1 MQQAACQYSATNVTS
16 FNCIVF
22 DVLREDR
29 GNLYQAQFAGS
40 GGPVPPMWWFSAR
53 ELAIL
58 SWPSTSALGSGNQ
71 ACDFHS
77 PSLAWKHFGAAVTQ
91 CLVRPE
97 QIPVIF
103 FLVAQSVILERT
115 LYIQPSFAGTCPSAA
130 FRFSPT
136 GTQLGE
142 LF

>member
-58 SWPSTSALGSGNQ
+58 SWPSTSALGSGKSSLR
-71 ACDFHS
+71 F
-77 PSLAWKHFGAAVTQ
+77 SLAFVGVEAFWSGGNAVPGAA
-91 CLVRPE
+91 RANPRHFFPGG
-97 QIPVIF
+97 PVGSLGTDVVYSHHLPIHALSSLP
-103 FLVAQSVILERT
+103 FLPNRH
-115 LYIQPSFAGTCPSAA
+115 
-130 FRFSPT
+130 
-136 GTQLGE
+136 
-142 LF
+142 